1 MAIEKINIA
10 QKLALFTDY
19 WNPRIAGE
27 LNGQHIKLAK
37 FKGEF
42 VWHKHD
48 NEDEMF
54 LVIKGDFTMELR
66 DKIIEL
72 KEGEMII
79 IPKGTEHRPVAKDE
93 VHIMLFEP
101 VSTLNTGDVKN
112 ELTRDSL
119 EKISE

>member
-1 MAIEKINIA
+1 MAIDKISIS

-42 VWHKHD
+42 VWHKHE

-54 LVIKGDFTMELR
+54 LVIKGEFAMELR
-66 DKIIEL
+66 DKIIDI

-112 ELTRDSL
+112 ELTRNTL
-119 EKISE
+119 EKIS

>member
-1 MAIEKINIA
+1 MAIDKINIA

-27 LNGQHIKLAK
+27 LNGQHIKLVR

-42 VWHKHD
+42 VWHKHE

-54 LVIKGDFTMELR
+54 LVIKGNFTMELR
-66 DKIIEL
+66 DKSIDIN
-72 KEGEMII
+72 EGEMII

-119 EKISE
+119 EKISD